1 VGNTVHGAGEARH
14 LHPAVPGRVD
24 VGLTAYHTVGGI
36 PIAVGPKAYPAVGA
50 GLTAEGAGLTAEG
63 LKAYPAEGPAGYSV
77 LAVGLSRESSPSSL
91 Q

>member
-36 PIAVGPKAYPAVGA
+36 PIAGGPKAYPAVGA
-50 GLTAEGAGLTAEG
+50 GLTAEG
-63 LKAYPAEGPAGYSV
+63 LKAYPAVGPAGYSV

>member
-1 VGNTVHGAGEARH
+1 MGNTVHGAGEARH
-14 LHPAVPGRVD
+14 LHPAVPGRVV
-24 VGLTAYHTVGGI
+24 VGLKAYHTEGGI
-36 PIAVGPKAYPAVGA
+36 PIAV
-50 GLTAEGAGLTAEG
+50 GAGLTAEG